1 MEKVKVCIISRVSHI
16 AMSCV
21 LNYSN
26 RLYCIVTVLKLHSGM
41 VTLSPMSV
49 APVCDVGDPLQLTC
63 AASVEFIRW
72 NITVVNDQGIT
83 EEITVNSN
91 SGDTS
96 QQISQR
102 VINST
107 TFTFMRSSAQNGPLI
122 STLSIDSVSIGLNG
136 TVVRCVEVGGSM
148 LSSASTTIHIIG
160 GINSELINARL
171 SVVSPLS

>member
-1 MEKVKVCIISRVSHI
+1 MEKVMVWIISRVSH
-16 AMSCV
+16 SCV
-21 LNYSN
+21 LCSELQALLYS
-26 RLYCIVTVLKLHSGM
+26 YCIEITFRYGDTVSNVGGSSVWCWGSTSADMCSFCRIYKMEHHSGQWPGHNWRDH
-41 VTLSPMSV
+41 S
-49 APVCDVGDPLQLTC
+49 
-63 AASVEFIRW
+63 
-72 NITVVNDQGIT
+72 
-83 EEITVNSN
+83 TVNSN

-148 LSSASTTIHIIG
+148 LSSASTIIHIIG

-171 SVVSPLS
+171 SCIVSPLS